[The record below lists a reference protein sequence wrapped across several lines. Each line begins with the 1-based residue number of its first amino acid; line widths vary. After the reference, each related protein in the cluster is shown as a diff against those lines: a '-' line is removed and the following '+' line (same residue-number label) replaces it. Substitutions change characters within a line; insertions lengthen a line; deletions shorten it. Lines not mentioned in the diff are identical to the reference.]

1 MTSPPDL
8 EAYRRYMVRRGYAKE
23 TIWARQANA
32 RRWVRAHPHWRTAT
46 FHDVEAWVDRRRVSP
61 ASSRNL
67 IGYLRAF
74 YRWAMREGLC
84 EANPTLLV
92 EWPRLPR
99 RLPRPAD
106 EAAVAD
112 VLGGVDVQTA
122 AMIALQAGGG
132 LRCCEV
138 SRLDWADVDLIE
150 GRVRVLGKGRQR
162 IVALPTWARDR
173 LAALERDGWAVFT
186 GSRGVRL
193 SPARVSQIVCRA
205 FRTAGYPVVAHQLRH
220 RAATV
225 AYATPGAD
233 VFALRDFLGHSS
245 VATTQIYTK
254 VSASRVVAMSRA
266 IPAP

>member
-1 MTSPPDL
+1 ML
-8 EAYRRYMVRRGYAKE
+8 RRGYAKE
-23 TIWARQANA
+23 TIWARSANA
-32 RRWVRAHPHWRTAT
+32 RRWVRWCPDWRTAT
-46 FHDVEAWVDRRRVSP
+46 FHDVETWVDRRRVSP

-84 EANPTLLV
+84 EANPTLMV
-92 EWPRLPR
+92 DRYRLPR

-106 EAAVAD
+106 DTAIAE
-112 VLGGVDVQTA
+112 VLSQVDTRTA
-122 AMIALQAGGG
+122 AMIALEAGGG

-162 IVALPTWARDR
+162 IVHLPTWARDH
-173 LAALERDGWAVFT
+173 LAALERSDFAVFT
-186 GSRGVRL
+186 GRGGRRL
-193 SPARVSQIVCRA
+193 SPARISQIVCRA
-205 FRTAGYPVVAHQLRH
+205 FHAAGHRTVAHQLRH

-225 AYATPGAD
+225 ALAQPGAD
-233 VFALRDFLGHSS
+233 LLAVRDFLGHAS
-245 VATTQIYTK
+245 VSATQIY
-254 VSASRVVAMSRA
+254 AAIAPSRVVAMSRA